1 MVLRGGTTP
10 NYDADSIHQ
19 CEQMLVAAKL
29 PARVMVDCSHAQTS
43 KDYTKQPAV
52 LRALIEQIG
61 AGNRSIMGVML
72 ESNLEAG
79 NQKLSKDRS
88 TLKFGISITD
98 PCIDWPTTERCLL
111 EAAEMLAR
119 RPS

>member
-1 MVLRGGTTP
+1 
-10 NYDADSIHQ
+10 
-19 CEQMLVAAKL
+19 MLAAAKL

-72 ESNLEAG
+72 ESNIEAG
-79 NQKLSKDRS
+79 NQKLSKTAAHLNTASQSPTHAS
-88 TLKFGISITD
+88 TGPLPNDVCWKRRR
-98 PCIDWPTTERCLL
+98 CWPVGHHK
-111 EAAEMLAR
+111 R
-119 RPS
+119 RPYTTDQ

>member
-1 MVLRGGTTP
+1 
-10 NYDADSIHQ
+10 
-19 CEQMLVAAKL
+19 MLTAAGL
-29 PARVMVDCSHAQTS
+29 APRVMVDCSHAQTS

-72 ESNLEAG
+72 ESNIEAG
-79 NQKLSKDRS
+79 NQKLTNDRS
-88 TLKFGISITD
+88 ALKYGVSITD

-119 RPS
+119 RAS